1 MLERIRNSLGYHLIF
16 VMGITLFAGFTIWA
30 YFNIRYQ
37 KEKMMNH
44 ILVWTDRLGETIKL
58 GTEYAMMLNARDNIN
73 QSIRNIG
80 RLEAIDSI
88 RIYNKD
94 GEIKFSKNLSEINT
108 RTNIRNEACH
118 VCHKTDPPAVD
129 LPLTQR
135 VRVLQTAE
143 GHRGIGI
150 ISPIR
155 NAPGCSTGDC
165 HFHSPEKTVLG
176 ALDVV
181 VSLKET
187 DQDILYFEEGVILL
201 SAFLFL
207 STAAVI
213 FCFIL
218 RFVNRPIMQLIEGT
232 QRIAR
237 GDFSTPIHIP
247 YRNELGQLADAFAAM
262 GKRIEEK
269 QQELRNQRIQYQT
282 LFERVPCIITVQD
295 RQFRLLQYNREF
307 SKRFDPQPGD
317 FCYKAYK
324 DRSEKC
330 PECPVEWTFA
340 DGKSHYSEET
350 GYNKDGSRTYWVV
363 QTAPIKDAEGN
374 IVAAMEMSID
384 ISRSKQLEEQ
394 LAESERKYHDIF
406 NNIPNPVFVLDIKTL
421 DILDCNTS
429 AETIYGYRRDELIG
443 KRFLELFPEGEREDY
458 AFKML
463 TASVVNKARQMH
475 RKGNTLFVNI
485 RISPSEYAGQS
496 VLLVATTDETK
507 RIEAEQQIIQASK
520 MATLGEMATGI
531 AHELNQPLSVIKTA
545 SSFFIRKIEKK
556 EPIPEAILQTLAKE
570 IDSHVDRATRII
582 NHMRQFGRKTEV
594 RLEKVNLN
602 DVVKKSFEMFSQQ
615 LRARGIDVEWHL
627 SDTTPWIWADAA
639 RLEQVF
645 INLLINAR
653 DAIEERME
661 KTGNPNITKK
671 IQLKTQVLQTTVTA
685 SVADT
690 GNGVPPEILDKIF
703 EPFFTTKQVGK
714 GTGLGLSI
722 SYGIVR
728 ECNGEISAVNN
739 DDGGATFIVQFPRM
753 EESLKSDERG

>member
-37 KEKMMNH
+37 KEKMMNY

-73 QSIRNIG
+73 QSIQNIG

-88 RIYNKD
+88 RIFNKE
-94 GEIKFSKNLSEINT
+94 GEIKFSKNLAEINT

-118 VCHKTDPPAVD
+118 VCHKSDPPAVD

-135 VRVLQTAE
+135 VRVLQTAD

-165 HFHSPEKTVLG
+165 HFHSPDKNILG

-232 QRIAR
+232 RRIAK

-247 YRNELGQLADAFAAM
+247 YRNELGQLAEAFAAM

-295 RQFRLLQYNREF
+295 REFRLLQYNREF
-307 SKRFDPQPGD
+307 SRRFDPQPGD

-324 DRSEKC
+324 DRNEKC

-340 DGKSHYSEET
+340 DGKGHYSEET

-429 AETIYGYRRDELIG
+429 AETIYGYDREELIG

-463 TASVVNKARQMH
+463 TASVVNKARQIH
-475 RKGNTLFVNI
+475 RKGNALFVNI

-496 VLLVATTDETK
+496 VLLVTTTDETK

-520 MATLGEMATGI
+520 MATLGEMATGV

-545 SSFFIRKIEKK
+545 SSFFIRKIEKN
-556 EPIPEAILQTLAKE
+556 EPIPDAILQTLAKE
-570 IDSHVDRATRII
+570 IDSHVDRAARII
-582 NHMRQFGRKTEV
+582 SHMRQFGRKTEV

-627 SDTTPWIWADAA
+627 TEMTPWIWADAA

-661 KTGNPNITKK
+661 KTANPSITKR
-671 IQLKTQVLQTTVTA
+671 IQLKTQVLSRTVAA
-685 SVADT
+685 SVSDT
-690 GNGVPPEILDKIF
+690 GCGIPPDILDKIF

-739 DDGGATFIVQFPRM
+739 DDGGATFIVQFP
-753 EESLKSDERG
+753 KIDENDNDEK

>member
-37 KEKMMNH
+37 KEKMMNY

-73 QSIRNIG
+73 QSIQNIG
-80 RLEAIDSI
+80 RLEAIASI
-88 RIYNKD
+88 RIFNKE
-94 GEIKFSKNLSEINT
+94 GEIKFSKNLAEINT

-135 VRVLQTAE
+135 VRVLQTID

-165 HFHSPEKTVLG
+165 HFHSPDKNILG

-207 STAAVI
+207 STATVI

-232 QRIAR
+232 RRIAK

-247 YRNELGQLADAFAAM
+247 YRNELGQLAEAFAAM

-295 RQFRLLQYNREF
+295 REFRLLQYNREF
-307 SKRFDPQPGD
+307 SRRFDPQPGD

-324 DRSEKC
+324 DRNEKC

-340 DGKSHYSEET
+340 DGKGHYSEET

-429 AETIYGYRRDELIG
+429 AETIYGYDREELIG

-463 TASVVNKARQMH
+463 TASVVNKARQIH

-545 SSFFIRKIEKK
+545 SSFFIRKIEKN
-556 EPIPEAILQTLAKE
+556 EPIPDAILQTLAKE
-570 IDSHVDRATRII
+570 IDSHVDRAARII
-582 NHMRQFGRKTEV
+582 SHMRQFGRKTEV

-627 SDTTPWIWADAA
+627 TEMTPWIWADAA

-661 KTGNPNITKK
+661 KTANPSITKR
-671 IQLKTQVLQTTVTA
+671 IQLKTQVLSRTVA
-685 SVADT
+685 VSVSDT
-690 GNGVPPEILDKIF
+690 GCGIPPDILDKIF

-739 DDGGATFIVQFPRM
+739 DDGGATFIVQFP
-753 EESLKSDERG
+753 KIDENDNDEK

>member
-1 MLERIRNSLGYHLIF
+1 MLSRIRNNLGYHLIF

-73 QSIRNIG
+73 QSIQNIG
-80 RLEAIDSI
+80 RLDAIESI
-88 RIYNKD
+88 RIYNKE
-94 GEIKFSKNLSEINT
+94 GEIKFSKNLPEINA

-118 VCHKTDPPAVD
+118 VCHKADPPAID
-129 LPLTQR
+129 LPLSQR
-135 VRVLQTAE
+135 IRLLQTPE
-143 GHRGIGI
+143 GYRAVGV

-155 NAPGCSTGDC
+155 NAPGCSTDAC
-165 HFHSPEKTVLG
+165 HFHSPEKKILG

-187 DQDILYFEEGVILL
+187 DQDILYFEEGVIFF

-207 STAAVI
+207 SFAAVI

-218 RFVNRPIMQLIEGT
+218 RFVNKPILELIAGT
-232 QRIAR
+232 HRIAK
-237 GDFSTPIHIP
+237 GDFSTPISIP
-247 YRNELGQLADAFAAM
+247 YRNELGQLAEAFEAM
-262 GKRIEEK
+262 GKRIQEK
-269 QQELRNQRIQYQT
+269 QQELKRQRLQYQT

-295 RQFRLLQYNREF
+295 REYRLLQYNREF
-307 SKRFDPQPGD
+307 SKRFDPRPGD

-324 DRSEKC
+324 DRNEKC
-330 PECPVEWTFA
+330 TECPVEWTFE

-350 GYNKDGSRTYWVV
+350 GYNKDGTKTYWVV
-363 QTAPIKDAEGN
+363 QTAPIKDSDGK

-421 DILDCNTS
+421 EILDCNTS
-429 AETIYGYRRDELIG
+429 AETLYGFQRTELIG
-443 KRFLELFPEGEREDY
+443 NSFLHLFPEGEREHF

-463 TASVVNKARQMH
+463 TASVVHKARQIH
-475 RKGNTLFVNI
+475 QKGGILFVNI
-485 RISPSEYAGQS
+485 RISPSEYGGKP
-496 VLLVATTDETK
+496 VLLVTTSDETK

-520 MATLGEMATGI
+520 MATLGEMATGV

-545 SSFFIRKIEKK
+545 SSFFIRKIEKN
-556 EPIPEAILQTLAKE
+556 EPIPESILNTLAKE

-582 NHMRQFGRKTEV
+582 SHMRQFGRKSEM

-602 DVVKKSFEMFSQQ
+602 DVLKKSFEIFSQQ
-615 LRARGIDVEWHL
+615 LKARGIEVRWALTEPIPL
-627 SDTTPWIWADAA
+627 VWADPA

-653 DAIEERME
+653 DAIEEKME
-661 KTGNPNITKK
+661 KHANPTTPPTITLKSETVGNA
-671 IQLKTQVLQTTVTA
+671 VLI

-690 GNGVPPEILDKIF
+690 GCGIPIELLEKIF
-703 EPFFTTKQVGK
+703 EPFFTTKHVGK

-722 SYGIVR
+722 SYGIIR
-728 ECNGEISAVNN
+728 ECKGEISAVNN
-739 DDGGATFIVQFPRM
+739 DEGGATFIVQFPKAC
-753 EESLKSDERG
+753 EGDTP